1 MVINYIILAHKAPEQ
16 LRRLVERLN
25 SARTYFYIHIDR
37 TVDKKPF
44 ELLLK
49 DKERVTFL
57 PQEKRVPTIWGSYG
71 VTQATLNSIHE
82 VVKDNRHGYTVLI
95 SGQCYPIK
103 SNEHIY
109 SFLALNYGYNFIE
122 GFELPA
128 PRWPSSDLRLH
139 HYAFFMSAKRKD
151 IILMPPFS
159 ALPLKDLFKKSTFKK
174 YAKIIFVYPFESW
187 KLLKKRR
194 FPSGLKPY
202 GGLAYWA
209 LPLETLKFI
218 LKFTAENSSF
228 TKYHAYTLYPDE
240 VFIQT
245 IVHNYFEKVKPP
257 ITFAYWADPTDP
269 SPTTLTTEYWETLK
283 TSKEFFAR
291 KFDYNV
297 DAKILDLIDKE
308 LLKQPQ

>member
-1 MVINYIILAHKAPEQ
+1 MVINYIILAHKEPEQ
-16 LRRLVERLN
+16 VYRLIERL
-25 SARTYFYIHIDR
+25 SSVHTYFYIHIDL
-37 TVDKKPF
+37 TVDIRPF

-49 DKERVTFL
+49 DKERVNFL
-57 PQEKRVPTIWGSYG
+57 SQEKRVAAIWGSYG
-71 VTQATLNSIHE
+71 VMQATLNGINE
-82 VVKDNRHGYTVLI
+82 VVKDNRHGYTILI

-103 SNEHIY
+103 SNEDIY

-139 HYAFFMSAKRKD
+139 HYAFFMSPKRKD

-159 ALPLKDLFKKSTFKK
+159 ELPFKELFKKSTFKK
-174 YAKIIFVYPFESW
+174 YAKVILVYPFESRVF
-187 KLLKKRR
+187 LKKRR
-194 FPSGLKPY
+194 FPEGLKPY

-218 LKFTAENSSF
+218 LKFTAENSAF
-228 TKYHAYTLYPDE
+228 IKYHAYTLYPDE

-257 ITFAYWADPTDP
+257 ITFAHWADPTDP
-269 SPTTLTTEYWETLK
+269 SPATLTIEYWETLK
-283 TSKEFFAR
+283 ESKDFFAR

-297 DAKILDLIDKE
+297 DAKILDLIDNE
-308 LLKQPQ
+308 LLQES